1 MIGNLITENLVTID
15 LHLMIALFL
24 NENVKRKKLLNITAL
39 VLKQKDE
46 KKQIIRLS
54 KEVLL
59 VILGLPELLELLVLP
74 VLRVRLV

>member
-15 LHLMIALFL
+15 LYLMIALFL

-46 KKQIIRLS
+46 KKQILRLQ
-54 KEVLL
+54 KEVQLVLL
-59 VILGLPELLELLVLP
+59 DLPELLV
-74 VLRVRLV
+74 

>member
-46 KKQIIRLS
+46 KKQILRL
-54 KEVLL
+54 
-59 VILGLPELLELLVLP
+59 
-74 VLRVRLV
+74 